1 MQKDFYKVLGVEK
14 NASPEDIKK
23 AYRKL
28 AHQFHPHKAGKD
40 EKKFKELNEK
50 FKEINEAY
58 NILSNTEKK
67 AQYDKFGQVFEGG
80 QPFGA
85 GGFGFEGQPFSDFD
99 FSTQGGFD
107 MGGSADLGDIFN
119 AIFEGM
125 GVRQKRRTYKRG
137 SDLEFTQE
145 VTLEEAFK
153 GIEKTLK
160 FKTFLKCSK
169 CKGRGHDE
177 KAGFEKCSVCGGR
190 GEIRETKNTFFGSF
204 AQVKTCEKCFG
215 TGQVP
220 NKVCE
225 ICRGVGRIS
234 GEREVKIQILPG
246 VRDGQ
251 LIKIT
256 GMGEAGERQTTE
268 GDLYVRIKVKPHSV
282 FERIGDNLKIKKDV
296 KLVDL
301 LLSKKLEIPTISG
314 NKLSIEIPA
323 GFDIRNDL
331 RIPNEGMP
339 IFNGYGRGNLLV
351 ELIVKTPRKLSP
363 KIKKALEEFEGE
375 LG

>member
-1 MQKDFYKVLGVEK
+1 MKDYYKVLGVDK
-14 NASPEDIKK
+14 NSSPEDIKK

-50 FKEINEAY
+50 LKEINEAY
-58 NILSNTEKK
+58 NILSNAEKK
-67 AQYDKFGQVFEGG
+67 AQYDKFGQVFSAQGGPASGWEGV
-80 QPFGA
+80 
-85 GGFGFEGQPFSDFD
+85 PFSDFG
-99 FSTQGGFD
+99 FSADGGFD
-107 MGGSADLGDIFN
+107 VGGVSDLGDIFN

-145 VTLEEAFK
+145 VSLEESFR

-169 CKGRGHDE
+169 CKGKGHDE
-177 KAGFEKCSVCGGR
+177 KAGFEKCTVCGGR

-225 ICRGVGRIS
+225 ICKGAGRIA

-251 LIKIT
+251 LIKIA
-256 GMGEAGERQTTE
+256 GMGEAGERQTAE
-268 GDLYVRIKVKPHSV
+268 GDLYVRIKVRPHSV
-282 FERIGDNLKIKKDV
+282 FERAGDNLKIKKDV

-323 GFDIRNDL
+323 GFDIKQDL
-331 RIPNEGMP
+331 RIGGEGMP
-339 IFNGYGRGNLLV
+339 IFGSYGRGDLLV
-351 ELIVKTPRKLSP
+351 ELMVKTPRKLNEKTK
-363 KIKKALEEFEGE
+363 KILED
-375 LG
+375 LGKTMDNER